1 MYLCI
6 SKCGWVG
13 RKRKSETR
21 NLLHLMYHMLYVC
34 MYVCMYVLCV
44 YVCMYVYVGGRG
56 CFTVHRR
63 SGNQKQ
69 CASMT
74 RASDSLC
81 ITPL

>member
-1 MYLCI
+1 
-6 SKCGWVG
+6 
-13 RKRKSETR
+13 
-21 NLLHLMYHMLYVC
+21 